1 MILLVHTSYHC
12 HLYPHPE
19 TDEERADVMDSLR
32 TRIQDLQNVR
42 LLLSRLIDYCTL
54 LLVCPLQNNAD
65 VLAFARGLA

>member
-1 MILLVHTSYHC
+1 MILLVYTSYHC

-42 LLLSRLIDYCTL
+42 LLHY
-54 LLVCPLQNNAD
+54 
-65 VLAFARGLA
+65 